1 MKKGILLVSLVFILI
16 LSSFGFAAATTIP
29 GSHTLTVKVAEFVK
43 IIVTAPAS
51 GDLAVTV
58 SGDKVDSDGNFSIP
72 FEDSATVKVI
82 SNSGNA
88 MKIRANL
95 SNNSIPGS
103 NSLGIGTG
111 TSRPTNYSPLTAS
124 YTELTTVAAKST
136 ASFNVWFNVSGKI
149 ADFPANESGYK
160 ATVNYT
166 AIQ

>member
-1 MKKGILLVSLVFILI
+1 MKKGILLVSLVLILI
-16 LSSFGFAAATTIP
+16 LSSFGFAATTIP

-58 SGDKVDSDGNFSIP
+58 SGDKVDNDGNFSIP

-82 SNSGNA
+82 SNSGNS

-95 SNNSIPGS
+95 SNNSVPGS

-111 TSRPTNYSPLTAS
+111 TSRPGTYSPLTAS
-124 YTELTTVAAKST
+124 YTELTTVPAKST
-136 ASFNVWFNVSGKI
+136 TSFNVWFNVSGKI
-149 ADFPANESGYK
+149 ADFAANESGYK